1 LLGTD
6 MYSDGGLVASN
17 PAAVAIHEARTIYPD
32 IPIECVVSL
41 GTGEFISEKVSPSF
55 GWVSKDD

>member
-1 LLGTD
+1 

-55 GWVSKDD
+55 GWVSTKN